1 MPKISFLKLLFV
13 LVAVLTVAGVG
24 YGSLVVWRERASIDT
39 KELVSG
45 EKPAREGQPTI
56 EPLSPLSPT
65 EPSVTDIDIFDW
77 KTYVNE
83 YGYELQYPSNWFPS
97 SSSEGSYFVVS
108 AARPEEFVYGTLPE
122 GDAAVTVTVAY
133 RSKTIPF
140 NEWISQALNPYP
152 VKTRLKISSSPI
164 KVDGVQGQD
173 ITYVTTEQKFHE
185 EGRVVY
191 LPKHSNALGKDVV
204 FGINLYYYRGDKRTR
219 YYHDTFNQILSTL
232 RFIEDDLSSGD

>member
-133 RSKTIPF
+133 RSK
-140 NEWISQALNPYP
+140 QY
-152 VKTRLKISSSPI
+152 
-164 KVDGVQGQD
+164 
-173 ITYVTTEQKFHE
+173 
-185 EGRVVY
+185 
-191 LPKHSNALGKDVV
+191 HSMNGLAKPLT
-204 FGINLYYYRGDKRTR
+204 L
-219 YYHDTFNQILSTL
+219 ILSRLVSKSQVPLL
-232 RFIEDDLSSGD
+232 RLMVFKAKI